1 MSGETPNRVSPHVL
15 FALAGLETG
24 VLGGLAM
31 CAWFMGI
38 SALGGRSPWILPNL
52 AASLLYGRA
61 VLRSGFGVPS
71 VAGTALI
78 VMLAGVC
85 GMLFGLVIRR
95 HPGRTRVTLL
105 GILAA
110 LVWYYFS
117 EMFFW
122 SRLGVLAGVQIA
134 PATVLIGH
142 LIYGLALGR
151 YPGRLAVAQRHFASG
166 PAEAAVSGPED
177 AGETPSGSM
186 LE

>member
-31 CAWFMGI
+31 CAWFLG
-38 SALGGRSPWILPNL
+38 SSVLGGRSPWILPNL

-71 VAGTALI
+71 VAGMALI
-78 VMLAGVC
+78 LVLAGLC
-85 GMLFGLVIRR
+85 GMFFGLVIRR
-95 HPGRTRVTLL
+95 HSGVTRVRLL
-105 GILAA
+105 AILAA

-117 EMFFW
+117 EMLFW
-122 SRLGVLAGVQIA
+122 SRLGVIAGVQVA
-134 PATVLIGH
+134 PAVVLIGH
-142 LIYGLALGR
+142 LVYGFVLGR
-151 YPGRLAVAQRHFASG
+151 YPVRLAAADRHFAPESPG
-166 PAEAAVSGPED
+166 AAVSGPED

>member
-31 CAWFMGI
+31 CAWFLGS

-52 AASLLYGRA
+52 AASLLYGRT

-71 VAGTALI
+71 VAGAALI
-78 VMLAGVC
+78 IMLAGVC
-85 GMLFGLVIRR
+85 GMLFGLAVQR
-95 HPGRTRVTLL
+95 HAGRTRVTLL

-110 LVWYYFS
+110 LVWYYLS

-122 SRLGVLAGVQIA
+122 SRLGVLAGIQVA
-134 PATVLIGH
+134 PPAVLIGH
-142 LIYGLALGR
+142 LAYGLVLGR
-151 YPGRLAVAQRHFASG
+151 YPGRLAAAQRHFTPE
-166 PAEAAVSGPED
+166 PAGTGTSGPED